1 MMTKD
6 TSKTRR
12 VMLALNEV
20 SSLHDLWRAAMEQMT
35 GGGFELTTVFVRDD
49 RWRRAASL
57 PFTEEISRASGSS
70 INFTLQRADEVD
82 RDAVTR
88 TQSRLQQLAMES
100 KIQLA
105 FEILA
110 EHEATRI
117 HELVRSESDLL
128 IAPSFFKRRPLYSEL
143 ARLKCR
149 ILFVDASDS
158 PAESE
163 NHQESS
169 SRAG

>member
-1 MMTKD
+1 MTKD
-6 TSKTRR
+6 TSKPRR
-12 VMLALNEV
+12 IMLAVTEA
-20 SSLHDLWRAAMEQMT
+20 SSLQVLWRTAMEHMS
-35 GGGFELTTVFVRDD
+35 GEGAELITVFVRDD

-57 PFTEEISRASGSS
+57 PFTEEVCRASGGSA
-70 INFTLQRADEVD
+70 NFTLQRADDVD
-82 RDAVTR
+82 RDAVTSA
-88 TQSRLQQLAMES
+88 QGRLQQLATDS
-100 KIQLA
+100 RIQSA

-149 ILFVDASDS
+149 ILLVDANEGTAKPEDI
-158 PAESE
+158 
-163 NHQESS
+163 
-169 SRAG
+169 